1 MAISLGLVHTWVVG
15 VDVDLP
21 AFHVHLEDI
30 VVGVIGDQH
39 KALAVEAD
47 TVANA
52 ALGQFYKDTAFTL
65 GCDFADGV
73 LAGIIDRVEIT
84 RLIAGWAFNAGSEAF
99 RFSENAGLEERY
111 AGHGGLSL

>member
-1 MAISLGLVHTWVVG
+1 
-15 VDVDLP
+15 
-21 AFHVHLEDI
+21 
-30 VVGVIGDQH
+30 
-39 KALAVEAD
+39 
-47 TVANA
+47 
-52 ALGQFYKDTAFTL
+52 L